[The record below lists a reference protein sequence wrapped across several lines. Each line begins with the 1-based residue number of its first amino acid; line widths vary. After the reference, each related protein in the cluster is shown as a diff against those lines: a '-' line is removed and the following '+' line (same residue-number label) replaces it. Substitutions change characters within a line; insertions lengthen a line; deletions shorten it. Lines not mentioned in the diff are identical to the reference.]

1 MKKINAFSVAVIALS
16 LFACK
21 NAPDAVKAEATEA
34 KDAAS
39 SSGDV
44 YKVDPSASKIEWIG
58 TKVSGYHTGTIGVGN
73 GELTVKDNQLSAGN
87 FILDIAALQVT
98 GPAGSD
104 TGANRKLL
112 GHLKSPDFFDVAAFP
127 EAKFVITEVKP
138 FSGSVIEANDPRQE
152 SISRYKVADP
162 THTISGNLTI
172 KGITKNIEFPAR
184 VVVSGNA
191 VDALAKFNIDRTA
204 WNIIYPGKP
213 DDLIRND
220 IHLGIE
226 IKASK

>member
-1 MKKINAFSVAVIALS
+1 MKTIKVVSFAVIAFG

-39 SSGDV
+39 SSGAV
-44 YKVDPSASKIEWIG
+44 YKVDTTASKIEWIG
-58 TKVSGYHTGTIGVGN
+58 TKVSGYHTGTIGVGT
-73 GELTVKDNQLSAGN
+73 GELSVKDNQLTAGN
-87 FILDIAALQVT
+87 FILNIAKLEVT
-98 GPAGSD
+98 GPPGSD
-104 TGANRKLL
+104 TAANRKLL
-112 GHLKSPDFFDVAAFP
+112 GHLKSKDFFDVTAFP
-127 EAKFVITEVKP
+127 DAKFVITEVKP
-138 FSGSVIEANDPRQE
+138 FSGTVKDSTDPRQE

-162 THTISGNLTI
+162 THTIAGNLTI
-172 KGITKNIEFPAR
+172 KGVTKNIEFPAK
-184 VVVSGNA
+184 VTINGNNI
-191 VDALAKFNIDRTA
+191 DALAKFNIDRTE
-204 WNIIYPGKP
+204 WNIVYPGKP